1 MRRLPKLL
9 LSVAWLPLL
18 VWAAIPRFVDGGGP
32 EPAVIETMRRL
43 AATTRPVPGTPL
55 VAMPDLD
62 RYAYR
67 VQATAAGV
75 RVHAWP
81 LEFDPAA
88 PYLYFLDVDG
98 SCWTSRNPSGNYVGI
113 ARPPALDG
121 GAGPPVE
128 LDPRSAS
135 AGRVRR
141 DPDGRVWDLE
151 RSQR

>member
-9 LSVAWLPLL
+9 LSIAWLPLL
-18 VWAAIPRFVDGGGP
+18 VWAAIPRFVDGRAP

-55 VAMPDLD
+55 VAAPDSD

-67 VQATAAGV
+67 VQATAEGV

-81 LEFDPAA
+81 LEFDSAA

-98 SCWTSRNPSGNYVGI
+98 SCWTYRNPSGSCVGI
-113 ARPPALDG
+113 ARPPPLDA
-121 GAGPPVE
+121 GAGPPLD

-135 AGRVRR
+135 AGSARR
-141 DPDGRVWDLE
+141 DPDGRVWYLE